1 MNIVEAI
8 KRVTGQHDLS
18 VEDIDFWEIN
28 EAFAAVSM
36 VAINELKL
44 NQEKVNVHG
53 GGVSLG
59 HPIGT
64 SGARIIL
71 SLMNVLERNN
81 GKRGCAAIC
90 IGGGEALSIVI
101 ERM

>member
-1 MNIVEAI
+1 
-8 KRVTGQHDLS
+8 
-18 VEDIDFWEIN
+18 
-28 EAFAAVSM
+28 M
-36 VAINELKL
+36 VAMNELQL
-44 NQEKVNVHG
+44 DHEKVNVHG

-71 SLMNVLERNN
+71 SLMNVLESKNA
-81 GKRGCAAIC
+81 KLGCAAIC

-101 ERM
+101 ERI